1 MSAPAPKQSGLE
13 HVDAK
18 NLRAEFPIFHNAPQ
32 DTPLI
37 YLDTAASAQK
47 PQVVIDAIAD
57 FYATSYANI
66 HRGVYR
72 LSQEATHAYEKA
84 REKVQRFLNASQ
96 SREIVFTRGTT
107 EAINLVAQSFGRTR
121 LKPGDE
127 ILITEM
133 EHHSNIVPWQI
144 VCEQTGAV
152 LRVAPIDERGQLD
165 LERFAGLL
173 GSQTKLVA
181 VTHVSNALGTINP
194 IERIIELAH
203 AQEIPVLID
212 GAQSIP
218 HTCIDVQALDC
229 DFFAFSGHKLYG
241 PTGIGALYAKA
252 HWLEAM
258 PPYQGGGEMILSVS
272 FAKTTFNHIPH
283 KFEAGTPNIAG
294 AIGLG
299 AAIEYVEALGWDWIS
314 AHEAELLRIAT
325 QKLAA
330 IPELRIIGTAQ
341 HKAGVISFVLE
352 GIHPHDIGTILDQDG
367 VAIRAGHHCAQP
379 VLERLGVEATA
390 RASFGVYNT
399 CEDIDALVASVHH
412 AIEVFR

>member
-1 MSAPAPKQSGLE
+1 MSASAPKRSVLE
-13 HVDAK
+13 RVDAEK
-18 NLRAEFPIFHNAPQ
+18 VRAEFPIFHNASQ
-32 DTPLI
+32 NKPLV

-47 PQVVIDAIAD
+47 PQMVIDAEAD

-66 HRGVYR
+66 HRGVYQ

-84 REKVQRFLNASQ
+84 REKVQRFLNAAE

-107 EAINLVAQSFGRTR
+107 EAINLVAQSFGRPR
-121 LKPGDE
+121 LEPGDE

-152 LRVAPIDERGQLD
+152 LRVVPIDERGQLEM
-165 LERFAGLL
+165 ERFAGLL
-173 GSQTKLVA
+173 GPRTKLVA
-181 VTHVSNALGTINP
+181 VTHVSNALGSINP
-194 IERIIELAH
+194 IEQIIELAH
-203 AQEIPVLID
+203 ARDIPVLVD
-212 GAQSIP
+212 GAQSVP
-218 HTCIDVQALDC
+218 HTRIDLQALDC

-272 FAKTTFNHIPH
+272 FEKTTYNHIPH
-283 KFEAGTPNIAG
+283 KFEAGTPHIAG
-294 AIGLG
+294 AVGLG
-299 AAIEYVEALGWDWIS
+299 AALDYVDGLGWDWIS
-314 AHEAELLRIAT
+314 AHETELLQIAT

-341 HKAGVISFVLE
+341 HKAGVISFVLD

-399 CEDIDALVASVHH
+399 CEDIEALVASVHH